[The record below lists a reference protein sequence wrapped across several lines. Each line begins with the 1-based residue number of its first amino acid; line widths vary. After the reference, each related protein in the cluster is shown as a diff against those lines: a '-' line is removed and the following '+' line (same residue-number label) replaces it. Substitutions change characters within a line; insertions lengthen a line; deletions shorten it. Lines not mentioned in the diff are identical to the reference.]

1 MPDNALTFR
10 VRPLSPVVSIKSKAE
25 EILIDL
31 VTPSTERV
39 NEEAGVVESV
49 FLEPH
54 WLKRRIAI
62 NKSICEIDFI

>member
-39 NEEAGVVESV
+39 IAEAGAVESA
-49 FLEPH
+49 FLDPH
-54 WLKRRIAI
+54 WLKRRTTI
-62 NKSICEIDFI
+62 NKSSCEIDFI

>member
-1 MPDNALTFR
+1 MPNSEIGRIRRFAPDNALTFR

-39 NEEAGVVESV
+39 IWQRQGPVGVLH
-49 FLEPH
+49 FWTH
-54 WLKRRIAI
+54 IG
-62 NKSICEIDFI
+62 